1 MIPPLPRIA
10 HLITDLNGFGGTE
23 NTLLRYLQ
31 HSRIPLT
38 QQMVVVLRSAGEGD
52 TIGAQIRRTGVALHE
67 LQLDKGQLHPRA
79 LYRLWQ
85 LLRRFRPSCISAW
98 LYHPILLSGALGLL
112 LPACRQVWHIRSLPF
127 APAGTHGKRQRV
139 VGLVGWLTRRSRQPL
154 LTNSIAAREAHVAI
168 GFRAEGWTVVPNG
181 IDFERLAQARSQR
194 LQRRA
199 SLGLADDDVLLATVG
214 RYCPEKG
221 HAVLA
226 QALQLLKARLPAEAF
241 SRLHWMGV
249 GNLIEPGNEPLSAA
263 LQQALPAHRLHLLG
277 KRADIPELLSAADLF
292 VLPSISESFP
302 NALIEALGAGVY
314 AVSSNVGGVREL
326 GLPAECL
333 AEPGD
338 PAGLARALQSAL
350 DLPAAARQHIAEDW
364 QALARARFDIQGMA
378 HRFDLAFAPLWQ
390 ATNAPSAP
398 HDRA

>member
-1 MIPPLPRIA
+1 MSPVPPTPRIA

-31 HSRIPLT
+31 HTRIPLA

-67 LQLDKGQLHPRA
+67 LHLDKGQLHPRA
-79 LYRLWQ
+79 LFRLWR
-85 LLRRFRPSCISAW
+85 LLREFRPSCISAW
-98 LYHPILLSGALGLL
+98 LYHPILLSAALGLL
-112 LPACRQVWHIRSLPF
+112 LPACRQAWHIRSLPF
-127 APAGTHGKRQRV
+127 TPAGTHGRRQRV
-139 VGLVGWLTRRSRQPL
+139 VDLVARLTRWGRHPL
-154 LTNSIAAREAHVAI
+154 LTNSDAAREAHVAI
-168 GFRAEGWTVVPNG
+168 GFRDSGWTVIANG
-181 IDFERLAQARSQR
+181 IDFDRLSQARAQR
-194 LQRRA
+194 QAMRA
-199 SLGLADDDVLLATVG
+199 RLGLADGELLLATVG

-226 QALQLLKARLPAEAF
+226 EALQRLKTQLPAAQFE
-241 SRLHWMGV
+241 RLHWMGV
-249 GNLIEPGNEPLSAA
+249 GNLVDTDNEPLVAA
-263 LQQALPAHRLHLLG
+263 LQQALPAQRLHLMG

-314 AVSSNVGGVREL
+314 PVSSNVGGVREL
-326 GLPAECL
+326 GLPAACL

-338 PAGLARALQSAL
+338 PASLARALEAAL
-350 DLPAAARQHIAEDW
+350 ALPAQTRQAVAEEW

-378 HRFDLAFAPLWQ
+378 HRFDQAFAP
-390 ATNAPSAP
+390 T
-398 HDRA
+398 